1 MIQATQNNFQMKA
14 QTEPGVNPKK
24 FLLWL
29 LIAASVMLFAGLTSA
44 YIVRRGEG
52 NWLVFDLP
60 VAFAFNVG
68 VVILS
73 SILMQLSFLSA
84 KKDELNRT
92 KSLLIAT
99 LVSGILF
106 LVGQFNGWG
115 ELVDNNLY
123 LAGNPAES
131 FIYVIPALHF
141 LHVLIGIVFIAVVV
155 IKAYRFN
162 VHKKNMISIYLCT
175 TYWHFVGALWIY
187 LYFFFLLN
195 R

>member
-1 MIQATQNNFQMKA
+1 MIQATQNNLRMNA
-14 QTEPGVNPKK
+14 QTEPGINPKK

-68 VVILS
+68 VVIIS
-73 SILMQLSFLSA
+73 SILMQLSFWSA
-84 KKDELNRT
+84 KKDELGKT
-92 KSLLIAT
+92 KSLLLAT
-99 LVSGILF
+99 LFTGIIF
-106 LVGQFNGWG
+106 TIGQFAGWG

-131 FIYVIPALHF
+131 FIYVIPALHL
-141 LHVLIGIVFIAVVV
+141 LHVVIGILFIAVVV
-155 IKAYRFN
+155 VKAFKFN
-162 VHKKNMISIYLCT
+162 VHKKNTISIYLCT